1 MLFLEL
7 TGHMKEKYFA
17 KPSFNQSTLCV
28 KLEIWAKSKLLLFLV
43 FLECIGFFGFFWP
56 IVFLLEC
63 IGVSVGAWRPLLLR
77 SPPVASW
84 TSGPGRAGLLP
95 VLCRAPPGA
104 PSSRAT
110 CTKAAPYSLFWCW
123 CTKPYTKSCT
133 KLSTTWCTK
142 QIIVLIAPKL
152 LCIPCSGA
160 GGAFGATGATNRATC
175 TKNCS
180 SISGAAVKLEEGGDE
195 ELGHARGDQPIFHHS
210 LARRKMLI
218 S

>member
-1 MLFLEL
+1 
-7 TGHMKEKYFA
+7 MKEKYFA

-123 CTKPYTKSCT
+123 CTKSCTKSCT

-142 QIIVLIAPKL
+142 QIIVLLAPKL
-152 LCIPCSGA
+152 LWCWWCFWCYRCNKSCNLHQELLIHIWCCCEI
-160 GGAFGATGATNRATC
+160 GGGWR
-175 TKNCS
+175 
-180 SISGAAVKLEEGGDE
+180 
-195 ELGHARGDQPIFHHS
+195 
-210 LARRKMLI
+210 
-218 S
+218 